1 LVKLKYGRAEMANS
15 SRETMDSAANDALIE
30 LETIREEHPDGV
42 RAVEDWM
49 KRWVPSAGYKRLGKI
64 LADRWN

>member
-1 LVKLKYGRAEMANS
+1 MANS
-15 SRETMDSAANDALIE
+15 SRETMDSAANDALVE

-64 LADRWN
+64 LAHRWN